1 MIFFWQHFWES
12 GRETRNAIKIPLEGA
27 NYYSVRCINKKGWDV
42 TKFVH
47 FTIISWAPITSPI
60 LWSTGQRYY
69 HWKILKIIR
78 EDRIY
83 TLKLNKNM
91 CSIILFV
98 EWVVKQFVW
107 LLRKE
112 EEEVTLDWWNCRK
125 PHGGGRNGPGIRQ
138 NIKVLNVKRKLIPGK
153 GNHAN
158 KLMQIRKQMAGGLY
172 NNACNYNECATIS
185 VAKQN

>member
-1 MIFFWQHFWES
+1 VALKWTVWKRRNTWKVWFSFDSISES
-12 GRETRNAIKIPLEGA
+12 QAEKQEMPSKSLVEGA

-42 TKFVH
+42 TKFIH

-91 CSIILFV
+91 CSIIVFV

-138 NIKVLNVKRKLIPGK
+138 SIKV
-153 GNHAN
+153 
-158 KLMQIRKQMAGGLY
+158 
-172 NNACNYNECATIS
+172 
-185 VAKQN
+185 